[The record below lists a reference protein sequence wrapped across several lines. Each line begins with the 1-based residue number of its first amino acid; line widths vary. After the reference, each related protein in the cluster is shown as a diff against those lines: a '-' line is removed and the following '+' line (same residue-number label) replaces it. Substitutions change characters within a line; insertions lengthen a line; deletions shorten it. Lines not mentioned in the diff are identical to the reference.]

1 MPDEDDAQ
9 GTRSEYRSRVT
20 AMRNA
25 MFIIGFIGFVLISQ
39 VWATYGWYNT
49 WWYIGGW
56 GLALLIG
63 MFLLGPLIVANRS
76 PKFSSAKMGGTIA
89 LPQPILTV
97 PAQGGWPEMV
107 MYDPGSVRGY
117 GIEEHKVSA
126 KGYVWLPGMMAIVLG
141 EGGRGVNVNA
151 NCKLVQ
157 LSEHCELAPHLYDA
171 MTKYPR
177 YKNDI
182 PVWVGLFPELINSPT
197 LEQLEY
203 FKRRCEDFGV
213 SRKMF
218 EGSENDKKPAFRAVL
233 EEYASALSKFRYP
246 EMEKPEKMFD
256 TISRSQNAMI
266 EKLRKDNSF
275 FKSEITALQDL
286 YKVRKELPPERTWM
300 DRLPMG
306 GDQRQPEREEPEQG
320 RRY

>member
-1 MPDEDDAQ
+1 MPDEDEPQ
-9 GTRSEYRSRVT
+9 GTRSEYHSKVT
-20 AMRNA
+20 SMRNA
-25 MFIIGFIGFVLISQ
+25 LFVIGFLGYILISK

-49 WWYIGGW
+49 WYYIGGW
-56 GLALLIG
+56 GLAILIG

-117 GIEEHKVSA
+117 GIEEHRVSA

-157 LSEHCELAPHLYDA
+157 LSEHCELAPHLYDV
-171 MTKYPR
+171 MIKYPR
-177 YKNDI
+177 YKPEI
-182 PVWVGLFPELINSPT
+182 PIWVGLFPELINAPT
-197 LEQLEY
+197 PEQLEY
-203 FKRRCEDFGV
+203 FKRRCEDFGI
-213 SRKMF
+213 SRKVF
-218 EGSENDKKPAFRAVL
+218 EGAEKIPAFRAVL
-233 EEYASALSKFRYP
+233 EEYANALSKFRYP

-256 TISRSQNAMI
+256 TISRSQNAMV

-286 YKVRKELPPERTWM
+286 YKVRKEFPPEPKWT
-300 DRLPMG
+300 DRLPLSG
-306 GDQRQPEREEPEQG
+306 GDRQPEREENGQRG
-320 RRY
+320 RYQ